1 MHFVHCLIAACVIDI
16 FFQLYIVC
24 AEEMAL
30 EEAEAQ
36 LAELELLTSMF
47 PSEEEFVVTDQL
59 AFAELRDYV
68 EGVSSVPP
76 QSRPDFLIKHRMDTE
91 STKEVNAAQ
100 SML

>member
-1 MHFVHCLIAACVIDI
+1 MIDI

-91 STKEVNAAQ
+91 STKEVNAAH